1 LFDKLLIGVSNGEMT
16 MELFTQAEFFAGLFS
31 VVGAGILI
39 VIVVSRSPKQLGDEM
54 ANRVQETVTLLGRL
68 DDSIDTNARQF
79 EAAGS
84 PGRRS
89 GWTGPASR

>member
-1 LFDKLLIGVSNGEMT
+1 MLIGVSNGEKI

-31 VVGAGILI
+31 IVGAGILI

-68 DDSIDTNARQF
+68 DDAADSGARQF
-79 EAAGS
+79 EAAGA